1 MEVLKK
7 YGELPHLEE
16 SELAALIEERSKVAL
31 KGVESMSKH
40 PLSLKQ
46 KLEQRDRI
54 DGQIK
59 ATQSISKK

>member
-1 MEVLKK
+1 MEGLKK
-7 YGELPHLEE
+7 YVELPHLEE

-46 KLEQRDRI
+46 KIAQRDRI

-59 ATQSISKK
+59 AMQSIKK